1 MALEDWIGLDQR
13 LLLLLNGSFSGIKN
27 CPGGQLCS
35 RHYDVECFLLDFFLH
50 FTTSRTEVWI

>member
-35 RHYDVECFLLDFFLH
+35 RHHDVECFLLDFFLH
-50 FTTSRTEVWI
+50 FTTPRAEV